1 MSGEALMLLALC
13 APLAGALLVL
23 AMRRRANVREAMSL
37 GAGVVLL
44 AAVARLT
51 WQVLD
56 GDRPSLILAEPVPGA
71 TFHLAA
77 EPLGAVFA
85 LVASFLWIVTTV
97 YSIGYMRAHGESNQ
111 TRFYTFF
118 AIAIASTM
126 GVALSGNLLTLFFFY
141 EVLTLSTYP
150 LVAHAGSD
158 EAKRGARVYLAILV
172 ATSMG
177 LFLVAI
183 IGTALA
189 AGSIEFTV
197 GGVIGESVSQGAAA
211 VLLLLYVFGIGKAAL
226 MPFHRWLPSAMVAPT
241 PVSALLHAVAVVKAG
256 VFSVLKVA
264 VYIFGSERLA
274 AMATADAVAWA
285 AAFTIL
291 AASLVAMRMDNLK
304 ARLAY
309 STVSQ
314 LSYIVLGAMLAVD
327 TGTVGAAMHIVMHA
341 FGKITLFFCAGA
353 ILVAAHKSRVSELD
367 GLGRQMPWTLA
378 AFALASLSIAGLPPL
393 GGVWSKWYL
402 VLGTVE
408 SGHYLLMLV
417 LLVSTLLNIWYLLEI
432 PVRGFFAEAGERAAH
447 GEAPPACLAAI
458 GVTTIASVL
467 LFLFPGPLFDA
478 ARLLVR

>member
-1 MSGEALMLLALC
+1 PRARTRGAPGAARAHLASGAGEHLLRLLHRLQRRRRRSGGRLAVRREPMSGDALMLLALC
-13 APLAGALLVL
+13 APLAGAVLVL

-44 AAVARLT
+44 AAVARLA

-56 GDRPSLILAEPVPGA
+56 GDRPSLILVEPVPGA

-97 YSIGYMRAHGESNQ
+97 YSIGYMRAHGESKQ

-158 EAKRGARVYLAILV
+158 EARRGARVYLAILI

-189 AGSIEFTV
+189 AGSIEFTA
-197 GGVIGESVSQGAAA
+197 GGVIGEQVSQGVAA

-241 PVSALLHAVAVVKAG
+241 PVSA
-256 VFSVLKVA
+256 
-264 VYIFGSERLA
+264 
-274 AMATADAVAWA
+274 
-285 AAFTIL
+285 
-291 AASLVAMRMDNLK
+291 
-304 ARLAY
+304 
-309 STVSQ
+309 
-314 LSYIVLGAMLAVD
+314 
-327 TGTVGAAMHIVMHA
+327 
-341 FGKITLFFCAGA
+341 
-353 ILVAAHKSRVSELD
+353 
-367 GLGRQMPWTLA
+367 
-378 AFALASLSIAGLPPL
+378 
-393 GGVWSKWYL
+393 
-402 VLGTVE
+402 
-408 SGHYLLMLV
+408 
-417 LLVSTLLNIWYLLEI
+417 
-432 PVRGFFAEAGERAAH
+432 
-447 GEAPPACLAAI
+447 
-458 GVTTIASVL
+458 
-467 LFLFPGPLFDA
+467 
-478 ARLLVR
+478 